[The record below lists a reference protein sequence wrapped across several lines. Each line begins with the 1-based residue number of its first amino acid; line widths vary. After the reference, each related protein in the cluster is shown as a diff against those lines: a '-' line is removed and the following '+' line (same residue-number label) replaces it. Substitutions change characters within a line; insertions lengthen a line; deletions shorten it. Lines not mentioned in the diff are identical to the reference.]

1 MVFILQL
8 QKQREITIKC
18 SIFVTEVC
26 VTTKLIK
33 GGDDPDAS
41 IVMDMSWILQQSPI
55 WSYGTPD
62 ARLLCEMR
70 QLSGSDK
77 INGILA
83 QNLSLEI

>member
-1 MVFILQL
+1 MP
-8 QKQREITIKC
+8 
-18 SIFVTEVC
+18 EVC
-26 VTTKLIK
+26 VTLKLIE

-41 IVMDMSWILQQSPI
+41 IVMDLSWILQQSPI

>member
-1 MVFILQL
+1 MYG
-8 QKQREITIKC
+8 KNTKKS

-26 VTTKLIK
+26 VTTKLIE

-41 IVMDMSWILQQSPI
+41 IVMDLSWILQQPPI

-83 QNLSLEI
+83 QNLSFQI